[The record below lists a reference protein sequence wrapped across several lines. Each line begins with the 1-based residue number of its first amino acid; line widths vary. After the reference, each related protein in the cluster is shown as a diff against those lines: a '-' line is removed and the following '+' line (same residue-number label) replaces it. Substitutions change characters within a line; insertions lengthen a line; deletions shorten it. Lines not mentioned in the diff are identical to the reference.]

1 MASIDGLQNNALIVN
16 TLDGLTVITTAGG
29 VVDPSLYVPYT
40 SATGNVDLGSFN
52 LSGNSISGTTLTG
65 TTVNGTTI
73 QGTTMT
79 ATGNITGNSISGTTL
94 TGTTVN
100 GTTIQGTTMTATGNI
115 TGNSLITLDTT
126 NTNNY
131 KFKINDGSKRLELSY
146 TGTVYTFWDRLG
158 DYYMNNGQL
167 HFNGFGISSPDN
179 TNFYL
184 KYNVDSIFKIDQYGN
199 LFLQQGMYFSGD
211 FEHYIGNT
219 GTSNLV
225 FSIQNTYKYK
235 FLINNIE
242 RAYINQ
248 LGFWTDNGINVL
260 DPSTGYYWTFQT
272 SSSTRLGIN
281 YNSGLIAY
289 FDSGTGFNSG
299 QINFTT
305 SLNSITPTVF
315 GYLSGAT
322 SNLQAQINAIS
333 TAGYITKTGTNTGV
347 NNILRLLTSG
357 SFIIQNASSGVCL
370 QIDDTDS
377 QTYLYNLKSTSLINS
392 VSASYYDVSSSI
404 NTSLNNRLT
413 KTGTTIAVNCIFQL
427 ASSGNFVINNATSD
441 PIFQCVSNTRNVYI
455 FNLMST
461 SQINGNSAGFYDFTS
476 SGQTQLGERITR
488 TGTTTGCSPIIQLL
502 TSTGRFKITDPSSN
516 TILDIPYTG
525 VATMNNSLSMG
536 AGTTLSTQTLSCQQ
550 AFTMGSASTMSS
562 TNYRLDNS
570 IGQVDLYAI
579 QFKADST
586 IPNGLTTEV
595 ASSELLLNSQIN
607 FRNTS
612 VTVNTARQGLA
623 FRLDNRAGVQ
633 PFQWYIRLA
642 GSGVETLL
650 MSLYD
655 NGALTCSSITTSTA
669 VYTPAVERG
678 DNAELIIKAGLS
690 DSAPAGSY
698 ITLRTASTSLGVN
711 FVNWNNTVN
720 WGSFRS
726 TRFDC
731 NVPGNLN
738 HTTNNINAQKISGYN
753 NYVLTQDAVNGT
765 VKVSDCQTIS
775 LFSNGAIWNT
785 GYTFSSIFTKYT
797 DGSVCSIVGTV
808 TCYAVS
814 VGFVTI
820 RVRFTNVS
828 SGTNYDTNQSF
839 YFNIAYCHTTIGIS
853 AQPTLPNGVYNVN
866 FSIIAGVGT
875 TDSGDTI
882 KCLVILSPS

>member
-1 MASIDGLQNNALIVN
+1 MSFTGLQNSFIPLSIN
-16 TLDGLTVITTAGG
+16 GLSQTFSDTTEVGDITC
-29 VVDPSLYVPYT
+29 
-40 SATGNVDLGSFN
+40 
-52 LSGNSISGTTLTG
+52 NSISIQGLKNPLLNFPVSQDNITRF
-65 TTVNGTTI
+65 NGTYKLQYTDETVTVFTATNASI
-73 QGTTMT
+73 TFGVALDIGNNNITT
-79 ATGNITGNSISGTTL
+79 TGNITG
-94 TGTTVN
+94 
-100 GTTIQGTTMTATGNI
+100 TIL
-115 TGNSLITLDTT
+115 TGNSLITQDTT

-131 KFKINDGSKRLELSY
+131 KFKINDSSKRLELSY

-158 DYYMNNGQL
+158 DYYMNNGQI

-179 TNFYL
+179 VNFYL
-184 KYNVDSIFKIDQYGN
+184 KYNIDTIFKIDQYGN

-248 LGFWTDNGINVL
+248 AGFWTDNGVNVV

-322 SNLQAQINAIS
+322 SNIQAQINAIS

-357 SFIIQNASSGVCL
+357 SFIIQNATTGVCL

-377 QTYLYNLKSTSLINS
+377 NTYLYNLKSTSSINS
-392 VSASYYDVSSSI
+392 ISASYYDPTSSI
-404 NTSLNNRLT
+404 QTQLNNRLT
-413 KTGTTIAVNCIFQL
+413 KTGTNIAVNCIFQL

-455 FNLMST
+455 FNLLST
-461 SQINGNSAGFYDFTS
+461 SQINSVSASFYDPTS
-476 SGQTQLGERITR
+476 SIQTQLNERITR
-488 TGTTTGCSPIIQLL
+488 TGITSNCSPTIQLL

-525 VATMNNSLSMG
+525 ATTMNNSLSMG
-536 AGTTLSTQTLSCQQ
+536 ASTTLSTQTLSCQQ
-550 AFTMGSASTMSS
+550 AFTMGSSSTMSS
-562 TNYRLDNS
+562 TNYSLDNS
-570 IGQVDLYAI
+570 TGQVDLYTL

-586 IPNGLTTEV
+586 IPNGLSTEV
-595 ASSELLLNSQIN
+595 ASGELLMNWQIN

-612 VTVNTARQGLA
+612 VAVNTARQGL
-623 FRLDNRAGVQ
+623 FMRIDNRSAVS
-633 PFQWYIRLA
+633 PFQWYKRPA
-642 GSGVETLL
+642 GSSIETQIMGLSINGGL
-650 MSLYD
+650 DVASLT
-655 NGALTCSSITTSTA
+655 NTAITIPQL
-669 VYTPAVERG
+669 YTG
-678 DNAELIIKAGLS
+678 TDTELVIKTGTS
-690 DSAPAGSY
+690 DSAPSGSY
-698 ITLRTASTSLGVN
+698 ITLRTASSSAGVN
-711 FVNWNNTVN
+711 FVNWGNTVN

-726 TRFDC
+726 GGFDC
-731 NVPGNLN
+731 NVPARLN
-738 HTTNNINAQKISGYN
+738 NTTNSINAQKISGYN
-753 NYVLTQDAVNGT
+753 NYVLTQDSVNGT
-765 VKVSDCQTIS
+765 VKVADSQVIS
-775 LFSNGAIWNT
+775 LFANSANWGT

-797 DGSVCSIVGTV
+797 DGSVCSFVGTNSFF
-808 TCYAVS
+808 AVS
-814 VGFVTI
+814 GGGTTVRI
-820 RVRFTNVS
+820 RFTNVS
-828 SGTNYDTNQSF
+828 TGTNYDVTNTNF
-839 YFNIAYCHTTIGIS
+839 LNTTISHLPIGIS
-853 AQPTLPNGVYNVN
+853 GQVSIPNGVYNVN
-866 FSIIAGVGT
+866 FAIISGVGI
-875 TDSGDTI
+875 TDTNDYI
-882 KCLVILSPS
+882 RCLVILSPS